1 MVTVRGTETEY
12 KVYSDYAGHRNNG
25 DYAGYN
31 KYMVTTQDTEIY
43 MESQDSLLVEHLT
56 CEQKVVNSVC
66 SRSRGRIFFSQ
77 LSLCADSYSVS
88 VPPPCYCRGT

>member
-1 MVTVRGTETEY
+1 MWGTETM
-12 KVYSDYAGHRNNG
+12 HN

-66 SRSRGRIFFSQ
+66 SRSRGRIFFSI
-77 LSLCADSYSVS
+77 
-88 VPPPCYCRGT
+88 PPYVTAVAHKRTWSFCQKCS